1 MSLSSLERALH
12 TYTLSTCTEPFDIK
26 SVPVAPV
33 APEAKSA
40 VAVDGQFGSVVV
52 WWHFSFIPPTLP
64 SHLAELLVN
73 NLFETDEAVNYF
85 QQYFEAGFVLIC
97 TYV

>member
-1 MSLSSLERALH
+1 M
-12 TYTLSTCTEPFDIK
+12 
-26 SVPVAPV
+26 PVAPV

-40 VAVDGQFGSVVV
+40 VAVDGQFGLVVV
-52 WWHFSFIPPTLP
+52 WVHFSFIPPTLP
-64 SHLAELLVN
+64 PQLAELLLN
-73 NLFETDEAVNYF
+73 NLVETDAAVNYF